1 MQTTSVYSDSAL
13 RAFRVHPQR
22 RSAREVAGSRSL
34 AAMLPTIL
42 STGVITLVATAVMRL
57 LWVGFNNDFFGVW
70 MEAWL
75 TIWPIAFPVAYLSKP
90 LVYGLTRSI
99 SKPAVD
105 MAPQRPPGL
114 TVGDV
119 LAASAE
125 ATAASGLQVQRPDIV
140 RYY

>member
-1 MQTTSVYSDSAL
+1 MSSTNVYADSAS
-13 RAFRVHPQR
+13 RAYHTGAVR
-22 RSAREVAGSRSL
+22 RAPRAVAGSRSL

-57 LWVGFNNDFFGVW
+57 LWLGFNNEFFGAW

-75 TIWPIAFPVAYLSKP
+75 TTWAIAFPVAYLSKP

-99 SKPAVD
+99 SQPAV
-105 MAPQRPPGL
+105 QRRPGL
-114 TVGDV
+114 CVADV
-119 LAASAE
+119 LAASE
-125 ATAASGLQVQRPDIV
+125 QATASAGLQVKRPDIV